1 MRSDHKP
8 NSVSATA
15 DVGHSSGPVFTDK
28 LVQSTRPYARTTQGC
43 LILLLS
49 GVYLA
54 TLVTNGTGGLLHHPF
69 TCFHPKIDVYSLL
82 HLPPLTG
89 PSISEAL
96 CSMEFGLS
104 SLNEC

>member
-8 NSVSATA
+8 NSVSAKA
-15 DVGHSSGPVFTDK
+15 DVGHSSGPAFTDK

-54 TLVTNGTGGLLHHPF
+54 APVASGTGGLLHHPF
-69 TCFHPKIDVYSLL
+69 TYFYPKIDVYSLL

-104 SLNEC
+104 SLN